1 MNFKKETITELENQY
16 DKHVFVCINSRTDSQ
31 RSSCGNNGFL
41 LREEIIKILRKYN
54 NRKLKIRINKSGCL
68 DQCECGPTIVIY
80 PKGFW
85 YYNVTLIDIN
95 EIVQESIINN
105 NYIQR
110 LAKKEK

>member
-1 MNFKKETITELENQY
+1 MKKKP
-16 DKHVFVCINSRTDSQ
+16 DKHVFVCINSRIDSEQ
-31 RSSCGNNGFL
+31 SSCGEEGFK
-41 LREEIIKILRKYN
+41 LRNALVQELSLYSCRDDIDV
-54 NRKLKIRINKSGCL
+54 RINKSGCL
-68 DQCECGPTIVIY
+68 NECEFGPTIVIY
-80 PKGFW
+80 PQGFW